1 MRSGLD
7 TEILD
12 AVWGGRMKD
21 LLLRPGSDEPP
32 KTSNHLRQTP
42 KTGRGSSISVE
53 LNVKGVGQLVIVKER
68 DTIPVREEMEPQAQ
82 LAVLLTAE
90 MDRSC
95 LIFVTVCLVAVGF
108 LQLVA
113 SQSVPLDMV
122 PESIDDMYRG
132 CKKEM
137 ANKVNKKYFKK
148 EYNGI
153 FKQAWINAEKC
164 SHQKPDAV
172 DKALNKN
179 HMHAICAYSS
189 KIIYKE
195 FNLAVRTS
203 KNTYSSSFKFHS
215 LHYWLTSA
223 IQILKDHQPCH
234 TTFRRTK
241 SVFTGKVNSFIRFGT
256 FASSSFDNTI
266 VKYGRETCFQITT
279 CLGAFLKHYE
289 VFNNKEVLIPPYE
302 VFKIKKI
309 YNGQGTFPPLP
320 DCKRVFI
327 LESAGKQSN
336 LNCKVA
342 K

>member
-1 MRSGLD
+1 
-7 TEILD
+7 
-12 AVWGGRMKD
+12 
-21 LLLRPGSDEPP
+21 
-32 KTSNHLRQTP
+32 
-42 KTGRGSSISVE
+42 
-53 LNVKGVGQLVIVKER
+53 
-68 DTIPVREEMEPQAQ
+68 
-82 LAVLLTAE
+82 

-95 LIFVTVCLVAVGF
+95 LIFVTVGLVAVGF

-122 PESIDDMYRG
+122 PEAVDDMYRG

-148 EYNGI
+148 EFNGA

-164 SHQKPDAV
+164 SNKPKDAV
-172 DKALNKN
+172 DKALDKN
-179 HMHAICAYSS
+179 HLRAICAYSS
-189 KIIYKE
+189 NDIYSQ
-195 FNLAVRTS
+195 FNKAVRTS
-203 KNTYSSSFKFHS
+203 KKTYSSSFKFHS

-223 IQILKDHQPCH
+223 IQILKDHQGCH
-234 TTFRRTK
+234 TTFRRTGI
-241 SVFTGKVNSFIRFGT
+241 VFTGKVNSLIRFGT
-256 FASSSFDNTI
+256 FASSSFRRDL
-266 VKYGRETCFQITT
+266 YAFGRETCFQVRT
-279 CLGAFLKHYE
+279 CLGAYLKHYPIFQTTE
-289 VFNNKEVLIPPYE
+289 QEVLIPPYE
-302 VFKIKKI
+302 IFKIKKI